1 MVAAGRGTIVNL
13 TSVNA
18 FLADPAVIDHC
29 AAIAAPAIFTKAL
42 DNVIRPDFMID
53 GGLVK
58 TT

>member
-1 MVAAGRGTIVNL
+1 MLAAGRGTIVNL

-18 FLADPAVIDHC
+18 LLADPAVIDHC
-29 AAIAAPAIFTKAL
+29 AAKAALAFTKAL